1 LSDNLFDLF
10 RSRFPDDLRRP
21 FIEMSDGTA
30 LGYDDLLERSGRMA
44 RLLTDSGVEPGDRV
58 AVQVDKSP
66 DALFL
71 YLACLRAGAIYL
83 PLNTAY
89 QPDEIAYFLSDA
101 EPRAVVCRPDREAL
115 FRERAAGA
123 AVFTLDGDGKGSL
136 TAEAR
141 SRSDEFATVPR
152 AADDIAAILYSS
164 GTTGRPKGAMLSH
177 RNLASNALVLHKV
190 WGFRPDDVLLHALP
204 IFHAHGLFVAT
215 HCVLLNGG
223 SMIFLPKFDADEV
236 LHLLPRATVMMGV
249 PTFYTRLLAMPG
261 FTAEVCRTMRMFIA
275 GSAPLLPET
284 FNEFKARTGH
294 AVRERYG
301 TTETVMLTSN
311 PLDGERIA
319 GSVGP
324 ALPGVT
330 VRIRGEDGS
339 LLPQG
344 GIGQIEVKGDNVF
357 KGYWRMPEK
366 TRAEFTEDGFFRTGD
381 MGRIDERDYVHI
393 VGRAKDLIISGG
405 YNVYPKE
412 VEDCIDGLAGVAES
426 TVVGVPHPDFGEVGL
441 AIVVPKPGHDG
452 LTQEDVLQA
461 LRERL
466 ANYKIPKRVLFVPD
480 LPRNTMGKVQKN
492 LLREQYA
499 DA

>member
-1 LSDNLFDLF
+1 
-10 RSRFPDDLRRP
+10 
-21 FIEMSDGTA
+21 
-30 LGYDDLLERSGRMA
+30 
-44 RLLTDSGVEPGDRV
+44 
-58 AVQVDKSP
+58 
-66 DALFL
+66 
-71 YLACLRAGAIYL
+71 
-83 PLNTAY
+83 
-89 QPDEIAYFLSDA
+89 
-101 EPRAVVCRPDREAL
+101 
-115 FRERAAGA
+115 
-123 AVFTLDGDGKGSL
+123 
-136 TAEAR
+136 
-141 SRSDEFATVPR
+141 
-152 AADDIAAILYSS
+152 
-164 GTTGRPKGAMLSH
+164 MLSH

-294 AVRERYG
+294 AVLERYG
-301 TTETVMLTSN
+301 MTETVMLTSN